1 MNTKELETKEDEIT
15 KESTEPAAE
24 KAEGGNA
31 VSLPEHPLYEVDV
44 HMNTSVLY
52 DYMLRHTYTSPLG
65 LVATL
70 LGFLA
75 LLFFLKGAGG
85 LYLVIGIV
93 MIVYLPWNLFLT
105 ARKQAIT
112 NEAFQRPLHYTFA
125 EEGVYVSQGETVQM
139 QAWKDMYKA
148 ISTPRSIVLYTSKVN
163 ASVFP
168 RADLGDDTALVIELI
183 STHMPPKKVR
193 IRQ

>member
-1 MNTKELETKEDEIT
+1 MNTQ
-15 KESTEPAAE
+15 
-24 KAEGGNA
+24 
-31 VSLPEHPLYEVDV
+31 
-44 HMNTSVLY
+44 VLY

-65 LVATL
+65 LVATM

-183 STHMPPKKVR
+183 STHMPPRKVK

>member
-1 MNTKELETKEDEIT
+1 MEKTTQTEDSIREEGT
-15 KESTEPAAE
+15 GEESTGEE
-24 KAEGGNA
+24 
-31 VSLPEHPLYEVDV
+31 VMRLPENPLYEVDV
-44 HMNTSVLY
+44 HMNTTVLY

-70 LGFLA
+70 LGFMA
-75 LLFFLKGAGG
+75 LLFFLKGAGA
-85 LYLVIGIV
+85 LYLIIGIV

-105 ARKQAIT
+105 ARRQAIT

-168 RADLGDDTALVIELI
+168 RADLGDDTATVIELI
-183 STHMPPKKVR
+183 SKHMPPRKVR

>member
-1 MNTKELETKEDEIT
+1 MDTKELDTEHETTEEI
-15 KESTEPAAE
+15 EST
-24 KAEGGNA
+24 A
-31 VSLPEHPLYEVDV
+31 VTLPENPLYEVDV
-44 HMNTSVLY
+44 HMNTTVLY
-52 DYMLRHTYTSPLG
+52 DYMLRHTYTSPWG

-70 LGFLA
+70 LGFMA
-75 LLFFLKGAGG
+75 LMFFLKGAGG

-183 STHMPPKKVR
+183 SRHMPPKKVK